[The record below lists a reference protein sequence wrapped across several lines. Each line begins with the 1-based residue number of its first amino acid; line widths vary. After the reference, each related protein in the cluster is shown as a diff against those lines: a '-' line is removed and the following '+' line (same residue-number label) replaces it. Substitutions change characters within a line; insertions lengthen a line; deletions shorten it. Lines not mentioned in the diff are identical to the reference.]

1 GCYFLMAGNW
11 FKKGRLFA
19 VISLVIVCVLPAFSG
34 HPCARCPPSQV
45 QGFLATP
52 MGRSLGPPGRGPSG
66 RFYHSVS
73 GTRFAVRSWSGHM
86 TQRMERGGLASQ
98 YSIAYSIGS
107 GTHAVAYL
115 IAIGKHL
122 F

>member
-1 GCYFLMAGNW
+1 MIYDGCTFLMPGNG

-19 VISLVIVCVLPAFSG
+19 VISLVIVCDLPAFSG
-34 HPCARCPPSQV
+34 QPCARCHASQV

-66 RFYHSVS
+66 SVEHTVS
-73 GTRFAVRSWSGHM
+73 GTRFSVRSSPGQM
-86 TQRMERGGLASQ
+86 TQRMERGGFSSE
-98 YSIAYSIGS
+98 YPIAYSIGS

-115 IAIGKHL
+115 IEV
-122 F
+122 